1 LINEEG
7 EDNRKE
13 IAGLLY
19 PEVDKQALTRQIFE
33 LVKYGKFT
41 WTDVMNMP
49 ITSRRRY
56 HFLLGRY
63 NDREIAAAQKKPL
76 PPIEVEDQV
85 SSLNQM
91 ADKVRGEGGES
102 KLSESGLP
110 ASVRAALKQIE
121 KAAKPKIVSKKD
133 KDEAKKK
140 MIIRRKEDIKTESV
154 LEEKEEEKT
163 EEKSGD
169 KSEEKPI
176 TLEVINEPEEKSED
190 KAENKKED
198 ETPKKEDSPSTLK
211 EASDKLK
218 AKYSKIGIPNELK
231 VLLSKKRL

>member
-1 LINEEG
+1 MINEEG

-19 PEVDKQALTRQIFE
+19 PEVDKKALTRQIFE

-91 ADKVRGEGGES
+91 ADKIRGDGGES
-102 KLSESGLP
+102 KLSESSLP
-110 ASVRAALKQIE
+110 ASVRAALKQME
-121 KAAKPKIVSKKD
+121 EAEAAKPKTVSKKD

-140 MIIRRKEDIKTESV
+140 MVIRRKEDVKTESV
-154 LEEKEEEKT
+154 LEEKEE
-163 EEKSGD
+163 
-169 KSEEKPI
+169 KSEEKFEEKSI
-176 TLEVINEPEEKSED
+176 TLEVIKKPEEK
-190 KAENKKED
+190 KENKII
-198 ETPKKEDSPSTLK
+198 KKEDSPNTLK

-231 VLLSKKRL
+231 ALLSKKKL